1 MPIGTVLDDGLAD
14 LVAPLEIHRT
24 WGEPTASGT
33 STSSTWPNGSANFEP
48 FPGSWAD
55 DHIRSN
61 RGGCLL
67 CLLVGQ
73 GLCLSLGLSLS
84 LSLSLGLCLL
94 LLLLLLQLLHGVDN
108 GSILT
113 SDQLICYELLLESLL
128 GLGRR
133 LLDLLLNELRSLK
146 WKAGALLL
154 RLQV

>member
-24 WGEPTASGT
+24 WGETTAT
-33 STSSTWPNGSANFEP
+33 CTTTSSSRTYGGPNFEP

-61 RGGCLL
+61 RSGCLL

-94 LLLLLLQLLHGVDN
+94 LLLLLLHLLYGVND

-113 SDQLICYELLLESLL
+113 SDQLIRYELLLESLL
-128 GLGRR
+128 GLGRGLLNL
-133 LLDLLLNELRSLK
+133 LLDELRSLK
-146 WKAGALLL
+146 WKASPLLL